1 MTTTKQ
7 EKMKT
12 VNTKQTRKNMEW
24 LMNPDQIKTPKQFN
38 VTFERDENG
47 NFNLM
52 KALYI
57 KKVNQHVEEF
67 VPVDARDIARVMNRS
82 TIKAR

>member
-1 MTTTKQ
+1 
-7 EKMKT
+7 MKT
-12 VNTKQTRKNMEW
+12 ANTKQTRKNMEW